1 MFLNNFNILIL
12 KINLIYI
19 NKFNIYIY
27 IYYFNIFINKK
38 YFKKQPLSISNTILI
53 AIQSNIIN
61 LSPHMSTQ

>member
-12 KINLIYI
+12 KINL
-19 NKFNIYIY
+19 IYIY

-61 LSPHMSTQ
+61 LSPQMSTQ

>member
-12 KINLIYI
+12 KINLIY
-19 NKFNIYIY
+19 IYIY

>member
-19 NKFNIYIY
+19 YIYIY